1 MIAIGQNP
9 ELGLPGIF
17 GATMAA
23 GLISLLLVPIGRLI
37 RFFPPLVTGS

>member
-23 GLISLLLVPIGRLI
+23 GLVSLLLVPLIGRLI
-37 RFFPPLVTGS
+37 RFFPHW